1 MEFLN
6 WPKPVRRPS
15 NDENR
20 QKIQIDSSKS
30 SSSGYFT
37 YRIGNRHSA
46 FFINGKSVSDIKRIV
61 LLVSVYRKQKANSFV
76 NEKKVYF
83 KHNKM
88 GAGRM
93 YEILDG
99 SEGQ

>member
-1 MEFLN
+1 M
-6 WPKPVRRPS
+6 VRIDKKFKSIRLRALHLDISPT
-15 NDENR
+15 ELVIA
-20 QKIQIDSSKS
+20 IQ
-30 SSSGYFT
+30 
-37 YRIGNRHSA
+37 R
-46 FFINGKSVSDIKRIV
+46 FFINGKSVSDNKRIV
-61 LLVSVYRKQKANSFV
+61 LLVSVWDRKQKANSFV
-76 NEKKVYF
+76 NEKKAYF

>member
-1 MEFLN
+1 M
-6 WPKPVRRPS
+6 VRIDKKFKSIRLRALHLDISPT
-15 NDENR
+15 ELVIA
-20 QKIQIDSSKS
+20 IQ
-30 SSSGYFT
+30 
-37 YRIGNRHSA
+37 R